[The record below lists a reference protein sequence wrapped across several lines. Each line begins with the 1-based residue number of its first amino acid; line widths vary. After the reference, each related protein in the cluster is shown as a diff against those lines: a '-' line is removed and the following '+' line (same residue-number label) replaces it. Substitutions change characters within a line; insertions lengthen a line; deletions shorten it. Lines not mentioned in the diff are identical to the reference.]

1 MFVWEKRI
9 IIFVEKKRKT
19 MKKTIL
25 VCLMVACS
33 LLTFAQKAY
42 RYRVELKDKAGTAYS
57 VDRPQDF
64 LSGRAIERRNRQQ
77 LPIEETDLPVSGI
90 YIKEMMGMGARLV
103 TTSKWNNTVVLEVSD
118 TTLMDK
124 IKDLSCVTEVKKVWT
139 QPDSIPPRNKNRKKE
154 VTNDVRKAGYHYGK
168 AFRQINIHGGD
179 SLHAVGFTGKGMH
192 VAVID
197 AGFYN
202 ADKIKF
208 FKKMNLLGIRDFVNP
223 ESDIYAENSHGMK
236 VLSCMAAYTEDAFV
250 GTAPDASYWLLR
262 TEDQDTEQPIEEDYW
277 ASAIE
282 FADSAGV
289 DVVNTSLGY
298 YKFDEG
304 YPAYR
309 YRDLDGHYSLMSHS
323 ASMAADKGIV
333 VVCSA
338 GNSGADAWKKVT
350 PPGDSEN
357 VLTVGAL
364 TKSLENA
371 DFSSVGNTSDG
382 RIKPDVMAIGVN
394 SVVSGNDGMVSKAN
408 GTSFASP
415 IMCGIVTCFWQACPW
430 LTAKE
435 VIEAV
440 RQAGDRADFPDNI
453 YGYGVPNL
461 WEAYKNLIH
470 HRVAQSYTE

>member
-1 MFVWEKRI
+1 MMNLRLWS
-9 IIFVEKKRKT
+9 
-19 MKKTIL
+19 L
-25 VCLMVACS
+25 GCLLALSVGQAS
-33 LLTFAQKAY
+33 ADKNY
-42 RYRVELKDKAGTAYS
+42 KYRVNLKDKSGTEYS
-57 VDRPQDF
+57 IDRPQAF
-64 LSGRAIERRNRQQ
+64 LSERAIERRNRQQ
-77 LPIEETDLPVSGI
+77 LPIEETDLPVSQE
-90 YIKEMMGMGARLV
+90 YLKELLGTGAKLV

-124 IKDLSCVTEVKKVWT
+124 VKEMSFVTGVKKVWT
-139 QPDSIPPRNKNRKKE
+139 QPDSIPPRNKSRKKE
-154 VTNDVRKAGYHYGK
+154 VTNEVKEAGHHYGK

-179 SLHAVGFTGKGMH
+179 SLHAAGFTGKGMH

-202 ADKIKF
+202 ADRIKF
-208 FKKMNLLGIRDFVNP
+208 FKNMDLLGTRDFVNP
-223 ESDIYAENSHGMK
+223 NSDIYEENSHGMK
-236 VLSCMAAYTEDAFV
+236 VLSCMAANIKDVFV

-262 TEDQDTEQPIEEDYW
+262 SEDQDTEQPIEEDYW
-277 ASAIE
+277 AAAIE
-282 FADSAGV
+282 FADSVGI

-298 YKFDEG
+298 HAFDEG

-323 ASMAADKGIV
+323 ASLAADKGIV

-338 GNSGADAWKKVT
+338 GNSGRGAWKKVT

-357 VLTVGAL
+357 VLTIGAL
-364 TKSLENA
+364 TKDLVNA
-371 DFSSVGNTSDG
+371 EFSSIGDTSDG

-394 SVVSGNDGMVSKAN
+394 SVVSGNDGRVSKAN

-415 IMCGIVTCFWQACPW
+415 TMCGIVACFWQACPW

-435 VIEAV
+435 VIKAV
-440 RQAGDRADFPDNI
+440 QQAGDRVDFPDNI

-461 WEAYKNLIH
+461 WKAY
-470 HRVAQSYTE
+470 QTEVEKRK

>member
-1 MFVWEKRI
+1 MMNLRLWSLGCLLALSVGQASAEKNY
-9 IIFVEKKRKT
+9 K
-19 MKKTIL
+19 
-25 VCLMVACS
+25 
-33 LLTFAQKAY
+33 
-42 RYRVELKDKAGTAYS
+42 YRVNLKDKSGTEYS
-57 VDRPQDF
+57 IDRPQAF
-64 LSGRAIERRNRQQ
+64 LSERAIERRNRQQ
-77 LPIEETDLPVSGI
+77 LLIEETDLPVSQQ
-90 YIKEMMGMGARLV
+90 YLKELLGTGAKLV

-124 IKDLSCVTEVKKVWT
+124 VKEMSFVTGVKKVWT
-139 QPDSIPPRNKNRKKE
+139 QPDSIPPRNKSRKKE
-154 VTNDVRKAGYHYGK
+154 VTNEVKEAGHHYGK

-179 SLHAVGFTGKGMH
+179 SLHAAGFTGKGMH

-202 ADKIKF
+202 ADRIKF
-208 FKKMNLLGIRDFVNP
+208 FKNMDLLGTRDFVNP
-223 ESDIYAENSHGMK
+223 NSDIYEENSHGMK
-236 VLSCMAAYTEDAFV
+236 VLSCMAANIKDVFV

-262 TEDQDTEQPIEEDYW
+262 SEDQDTEQPIEEDYW
-277 ASAIE
+277 AAAIE
-282 FADSAGV
+282 FADSVGI

-298 YKFDEG
+298 HAFDEG

-323 ASMAADKGIV
+323 ASLAADKGIV

-338 GNSGADAWKKVT
+338 GNSGRGAWKKVT

-357 VLTVGAL
+357 VLTIGAL
-364 TKSLENA
+364 TKDLVNA
-371 DFSSVGNTSDG
+371 EFSSIGDTSDG

-394 SVVSGNDGMVSKAN
+394 SVVSGNDGRISKAN

-415 IMCGIVTCFWQACPW
+415 TMCGIVACFWQACPW

-435 VIEAV
+435 VIKAV
-440 RQAGDRADFPDNI
+440 QQAGDRVDYPDNI

-461 WEAYKNLIH
+461 WKAY
-470 HRVAQSYTE
+470 QTEVEKRK

>member
-1 MFVWEKRI
+1 MMNLRLWSLGCLLALSVGQASAEKNY
-9 IIFVEKKRKT
+9 K
-19 MKKTIL
+19 
-25 VCLMVACS
+25 
-33 LLTFAQKAY
+33 
-42 RYRVELKDKAGTAYS
+42 YRVNLKDKSGTEYS
-57 VDRPQDF
+57 IDRPQAF
-64 LSGRAIERRNRQQ
+64 LSERAIERRNRQQ
-77 LPIEETDLPVSGI
+77 LPIEETDLPVSQQ
-90 YIKEMMGMGARLV
+90 YLKELLGTGAKLV

-124 IKDLSCVTEVKKVWT
+124 VKEMSFVTGVKKVWT
-139 QPDSIPPRNKNRKKE
+139 QPDSIPPRNKSRKKE
-154 VTNDVRKAGYHYGK
+154 VTNEVKEAGHHYGK

-179 SLHAVGFTGKGMH
+179 SLHAAGFTGKGMH

-202 ADKIKF
+202 ADRIKF
-208 FKKMNLLGIRDFVNP
+208 FKNMDLLGTRDFVNP
-223 ESDIYAENSHGMK
+223 NSDIYEENSHGMK
-236 VLSCMAAYTEDAFV
+236 VLSCMAANIKDVFV

-262 TEDQDTEQPIEEDYW
+262 SEDQDTEQPIEEDYW
-277 ASAIE
+277 AAAIE
-282 FADSAGV
+282 FADSVGI

-298 YKFDEG
+298 HAFDEG

-323 ASMAADKGIV
+323 ASLAADKGIV

-338 GNSGADAWKKVT
+338 GNSGRGAWKKVT

-357 VLTVGAL
+357 VLTIGAL
-364 TKSLENA
+364 TKDLVNA
-371 DFSSVGNTSDG
+371 EFSSIGDTSDG

-394 SVVSGNDGMVSKAN
+394 SVVSGNDGRVSKAN

-415 IMCGIVTCFWQACPW
+415 TMCGIVACFWQACPW

-435 VIEAV
+435 VIKAV
-440 RQAGDRADFPDNI
+440 QQAGDRVNFPDNI

-461 WEAYKNLIH
+461 WKAY
-470 HRVAQSYTE
+470 QTEVEKRK